1 MLLFTSSIL
10 YNVQFSIKWD
20 SKSSA
25 RVREPTTVE
34 LVGIG
39 APGAPLKAARATWSG
54 SRSLRSL
61 QVHARARALVLDV
74 LYRCCDYVPIPICT
88 NHVQSEA
95 TGGCHCEWSRSLR
108 SLQGTKMCD
117 ACVLFFFKVLYRCCD
132 YVPIPICTNH
142 VESEATDALIDSNS
156 IEALQTPLNIMQ
168 VASRSDATHSDDR
181 VHHRPP
187 SRPCHRDLVIARHP
201 DTEGASILKN
211 HKSAQSV
218 LMICEGTR
226 RRAALPGT

>member
-1 MLLFTSSIL
+1 MRECANRRRSNWWEL
-10 YNVQFSIKWD
+10 VREC
-20 SKSSA
+20 A

-61 QVHARARALVLDV
+61 QVHARARALVLD
-74 LYRCCDYVPIPICT
+74 
-88 NHVQSEA
+88 
-95 TGGCHCEWSRSLR
+95 
-108 SLQGTKMCD
+108 
-117 ACVLFFFKVLYRCCD
+117 VLYRCCD

>member
-1 MLLFTSSIL
+1 MSQYLF
-10 YNVQFSIKWD
+10 
-20 SKSSA
+20 A
-25 RVREPTTVE
+25 RTMFNQKPR
-34 LVGIG
+34 GG
-39 APGAPLKAARATWSG
+39 ATASGHEVCEVFKALKCVTRA
-54 SRSLRSL
+54 
-61 QVHARARALVLDV
+61 
-74 LYRCCDYVPIPICT
+74 CF
-88 NHVQSEA
+88 
-95 TGGCHCEWSRSLR
+95 
-108 SLQGTKMCD
+108 
-117 ACVLFFFKVLYRCCD
+117 FFFKVLYRCCD

>member
-1 MLLFTSSIL
+1 MILPWGQRPAWCGPWLPSGVPSLHWEAKGRCVLLFTSSIL

-117 ACVLFFFKVLYRCCD
+117 ACVLFFSKFYIDVVIMSQYLFARTMLNQKPRTLSSIRIRSKRFKRLS
-132 YVPIPICTNH
+132 T
-142 VESEATDALIDSNS
+142 
-156 IEALQTPLNIMQ
+156 
-168 VASRSDATHSDDR
+168 
-181 VHHRPP
+181 
-187 SRPCHRDLVIARHP
+187 
-201 DTEGASILKN
+201 
-211 HKSAQSV
+211 
-218 LMICEGTR
+218 
-226 RRAALPGT
+226 